1 MDVSK
6 ISSRIKLARTNC
18 GLSQTDMAR
27 LLGVNRATVA
37 HWEREEGFTPTL
49 DHLHKMSD
57 ALGVTLAWLAQGET
71 PSAEPVVRGSRARLE
86 EKMIELSK
94 HLPVSFLA
102 SVVALMENAET
113 YL

>member
-1 MDVSK
+1 MDVST
-6 ISSRIKLARTNC
+6 IPSRIRLARANC
-18 GLSQTDMAR
+18 GLSQTEMAR
-27 LLGVNRATVA
+27 RLGVNRATVA
-37 HWEREEGFTPTL
+37 HWEREEGFTPTIE
-49 DHLHKMSD
+49 HLHRMSGV
-57 ALGVTLAWLAQGET
+57 LGVAFAWLAQGET
-71 PSAEPVVRGSRARLE
+71 PPAEPAVRGSRARLE